1 MSRRTDR
8 DPAWFN
14 AIGRGTLPELM
25 GMNVVAVGEGRLVLE
40 MAVRADLMAPNGF
53 LHGGSVVS
61 LADTATGYATVAHLP
76 EGAESF
82 TTLELKMNFLGTARQ
97 GRVRAEASAVHLGRT
112 TQVWDATCHANG
124 SDRAIAHFRCTQ
136 MILYA
141 RPGAVISSPVATALA
156 AHPAVT

>member
-1 MSRRTDR
+1 MKPRPGR

-14 AIGRGTLPELM
+14 ALGRGSLPELM
-25 GMNVVAVGEGRLVLE
+25 GMTVTAVGEGRLTLE
-40 MAVRADLMAPNGF
+40 LAVRAELMAPNGF
-53 LHGGSVVS
+53 LHGGTVVS

-97 GRVRAEASAVHLGRT
+97 GIVRAEASAVHLGRT
-112 TQVWDATCHANG
+112 TQVWDAACYAGG

-136 MILYA
+136 MILYPRA
-141 RPGAVISSPVATALA
+141 GAELSSPVARALA
-156 AHPAVT
+156 ASPAVT